1 MTHVDILKGAGN
13 LLVVLPRLLLH
24 LSPTG
29 KLPGYGSKQRRLLAH
44 QWQQADP
51 IVYSRWLGVH
61 NKADPLRDIQP
72 NLLLQAPSY
81 MYPMPLG
88 GPAKLVWLSQMA
100 WSDTGHC

>member
-1 MTHVDILKGAGN
+1 MAWWAKGRVVTHVDILKGAGN

-51 IVYSRWLGVH
+51 IVYS
-61 NKADPLRDIQP
+61 Q
-72 NLLLQAPSY
+72 
-81 MYPMPLG
+81 
-88 GPAKLVWLSQMA
+88 
-100 WSDTGHC
+100 